1 MIAVAGPEP
10 TSRIEA
16 FDGIAG
22 EYDTR
27 FTNSLVGR
35 AQRATVWRELE
46 NVFHPG
52 QRVLEIN
59 CGTGV
64 DAAHL
69 AGRGIHVV
77 ACDVSP
83 EMIAVARRR
92 LHSSPHG
99 DHIDLKVLAIEQI
112 SQLADF
118 GPYDGVVSNFS
129 GLNCV
134 EDLRPVARDLAD
146 LVKPGGRAVLCVF
159 GRHCLWEILWYT
171 FHGNFRKAFR
181 RLSRKGNA
189 TQLAPGRSIRI
200 WYPSIGSIRQDF
212 AKNFRLVRWRGTA
225 VAVPPS
231 YLEPWAARLPRLF
244 RFAACIDSF
253 LCRCPGLRALSDHV
267 VLVMERVEA

>member
-10 TSRIEA
+10 TPRIEA
-16 FDGIAG
+16 FDGIAS

-27 FTNSLVGR
+27 FTHSLIGR
-35 AQRATVWRELE
+35 AQRASVWKELDS
-46 NVFHPG
+46 VFHSR

-64 DAAHL
+64 DATHL
-69 AGRGIHVV
+69 SDRGIHVV

-83 EMIAVARRR
+83 EMVAVARRR
-92 LHSSPHG
+92 LHRSAHG
-99 DHIDLKVLAIEQI
+99 DHVNLKVLAIEQI
-112 SQLADF
+112 SQLADD

-134 EDLRPVARDLAD
+134 EDLRAVARDLAR
-146 LVKPGGRAVLCVF
+146 LVKPGGTAVLCVF
-159 GRHCLWEILWYT
+159 GRYCLWEMLWYACQ
-171 FHGNFRKAFR
+171 GNFRKAFR

-189 TQLAPGRSIRI
+189 TQLAPGRSIRV
-200 WYPSIGSIRQDF
+200 WYPSIKSLRQDF
-212 AKNFRLVRWRGTA
+212 AKYFRLVRWKGTT

-244 RFAACIDSF
+244 RFAASIDPF

-267 VLVMERVEA
+267 VLVMERMEV